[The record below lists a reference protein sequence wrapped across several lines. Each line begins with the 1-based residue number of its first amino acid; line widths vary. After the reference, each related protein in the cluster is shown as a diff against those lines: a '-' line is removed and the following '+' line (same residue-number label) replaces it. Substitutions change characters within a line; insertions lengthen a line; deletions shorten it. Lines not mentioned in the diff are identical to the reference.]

1 MASRRD
7 DDVTTAFIERFHS
20 RDQHPWKKRKK
31 SNSYR
36 ICLEHQHGCRFIGC
50 RFIVLEH
57 QYVMWKRS
65 ITSRVVWS
73 LAWNVIRHFSPHPTG
88 DKARD
93 TLLPPTE
100 WSEDPAQTYPFLL
113 ENRVFFSV
121 LKKINPRLHVAFFN
135 RFCSW
140 TRKRHSAWQQYHLM
154 GACPYNGHSVRDDIF
169 LKSLRF
175 QPSTR
180 EL

>member
-1 MASRRD
+1 MK
-7 DDVTTAFIERFHS
+7 E
-20 RDQHPWKKRKK
+20 KKRVQLLQDLFGTPTWPPFHCFGTPIWQQWRHVKTL
-31 SNSYR
+31 YYFP
-36 ICLEHQHGCRFIGC
+36 GCV
-50 RFIVLEH
+50 IVSLKCHPSLRPTPNGGQGERDSFAARW
-57 QYVMWKRS
+57 VERRPCSDISVFAWKQS
-65 ITSRVVWS
+65 
-73 LAWNVIRHFSPHPTG
+73 
-88 DKARD
+88 
-93 TLLPPTE
+93 
-100 WSEDPAQTYPFLL
+100 
-113 ENRVFFSV
+113 FFSV
-121 LKKINPRLHVAFFN
+121 FKKINPRLHVAFFD